1 MEKPDQHPGST
12 LKGTVY
18 GDLVG
23 APYMSENTYNRYF
36 DLGES
41 RRAYSR
47 GRVRSFFP
55 EATSTG

>member
-23 APYMSENTYNRYF
+23 APYMIENTYNRYF

-41 RRAYSR
+41 RRAY
-47 GRVRSFFP
+47 
-55 EATSTG
+55 